1 MKARLHSS
9 RARPPSYCV
18 FSLQELTLQGL
29 VSQVEVSVVD
39 AESLQVEDRLLHECS
54 FPSRELLGD
63 ELDP

>member
-1 MKARLHSS
+1 MLCFFHTAFFL
-9 RARPPSYCV
+9 
-18 FSLQELTLQGL
+18 LQELTLQSL

-39 AESLQVEDRLLHECS
+39 PESLHVEDSLLHECS